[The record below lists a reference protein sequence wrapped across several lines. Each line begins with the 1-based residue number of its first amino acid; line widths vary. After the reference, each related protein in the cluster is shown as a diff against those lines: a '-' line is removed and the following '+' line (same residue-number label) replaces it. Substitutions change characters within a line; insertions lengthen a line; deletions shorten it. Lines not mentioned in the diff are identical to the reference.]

1 MALKN
6 ATRALTVETPL
17 GFAQGEDEDDPLVL
31 ARVSGAEGISI
42 PYAFDL
48 TMIGDKDTEI
58 VPHELIGRP
67 ASFGI
72 RKTAVVNGEQEEGHN
87 RRFGVFETFERLGTL
102 RGRRI
107 FRGRLVPAFRMTAY
121 EHIYR
126 VFEQRDLV
134 SILREVLRRFPL
146 VDLRTNLLA
155 ELGEAKIPYC
165 VQYDETTFAF
175 VHRLLDRFGVAYRFE
190 HEEPGAASKPGLR
203 RERMVLSLRDHR
215 PDLVDSTVDVQG
227 GEGSSTGALDG
238 RSAQAVY
245 GFRRSFTAASGH
257 TRVGDFNI
265 IDPRRPHIG
274 EKNSANA
281 YTFSADGHRLG
292 AHAFPAYGIDP
303 DNKDAAAELRMRQ
316 SETASISAVGRAYS
330 SGFRAG
336 RMFFTDEDHT
346 GSGAEHQGFILRLV
360 TIEAFDIV
368 DDRSLGEKLL
378 DALGGLIFG
387 SNDPEDMMGAAA
399 EQLRDRLKG
408 DIAKGIEIA
417 NWLKGKQ
424 DAQNPSGLPG
434 FIADK
439 LGRLGSGLFA
449 GVAAALPAIKEIA
462 GIVNKLQT
470 EGSGFACAFEAIP
483 TSPPLD
489 KEHWPTPKA
498 GRPVAHGPHT
508 ALVVGPRGVDTSD
521 QDIWTDA
528 LGRVRIRFP
537 WDDGPPMREDTPA
550 LHENPL
556 TTDRVTT
563 WVRVSEGWAG
573 GRFGSQF
580 LPRIG
585 QEVLV
590 SFIDGD
596 PERPLVTGRVYN
608 AGSGRT
614 HLPFPSSAA
623 ASHPVKRIEDL
634 SGTQTSQVTRSGIR
648 TRSTPKPEG
657 DAGFHLL
664 RFDDRQGKE
673 QLVLRAEH
681 RLDTTSTGSRY
692 DTTRGN
698 RHTRVGGG
706 KAVDGVSGGG
716 DFTSVGGEVD
726 LAVGDARYTKIKADD
741 HLIIGGN
748 QLTEV
753 AGGSML
759 SASSIALT
767 ADMIALEA
775 KYQIQLVV
783 GGAMVVIT
791 PAGVFTAG
799 ALLDHQG
806 ASASPLNAPAIMEP
820 VGAAEADPG
829 DPADWLVQQQRKGS
843 GGGGRRSHTMKTH
856 QGMQVRQGE
865 NGLLVAGGEK
875 GGRGIYID
883 PGEPPDPNFVN
894 GTVAGLQ
901 SMRDDPATAKSLEA
915 AENRKNP
922 VVFGR
927 EEPGIAQ
934 PGPYSF
940 PGDPKGAVP
949 KGQPT
954 GTFDEN
960 GDPVLGTGE
969 GTSSVVVPGS
979 PDAQTPEAQAE
990 HRRRL
995 ARTLDDA
1002 APDDTGTGPSPP
1014 PPDFHDP
1021 VRPEPE
1027 MTEPEPMPEPER
1039 PL

>member
-6 ATRALTVETPL
+6 ATRHLTVETPL
-17 GFAQGEDEDDPLVL
+17 GLAPGEDDDDPLLL
-31 ARVSGAEGISI
+31 ARVSGAEGISM
-42 PYAFDL
+42 PYAFEL

-58 VPHELIGRP
+58 APDELIGRP

-72 RKTAVVNGEQEEGHN
+72 RKTAVANDEQEEGHN

-121 EHIYR
+121 EHRYR

-134 SILREVLRRFPL
+134 SILREVLEPFPL
-146 VDLRTNLLA
+146 VDLRTNLLT
-155 ELGEAKIPYC
+155 ELGDAKIPYC

-190 HEEPGAASKPGLR
+190 HEEAGAASKPGLR
-203 RERMVLSLRDHR
+203 RERMVLSCRDHR

-227 GEGSSTGALDG
+227 GEGSGTGALDG
-238 RSAQAVY
+238 RSAHAVY
-245 GFRRSFTAASGH
+245 GFRRSFAAAAQN
-257 TRVGDFNI
+257 TYVGDFNT
-265 IDPRRPHIG
+265 IDPRRPPESRAAVERPYAFNKAGFRQIA
-274 EKNSANA
+274 E
-281 YTFSADGHRLG
+281 
-292 AHAFPAYGIDP
+292 AFPVHGIDP
-303 DNKDAAAELRMRQ
+303 ADPEAAARLRMRQ

-336 RMFFTDEDHT
+336 RMFFTDEDRT

-387 SNDPEDMMGAAA
+387 GNDPEDMMGAAA

-408 DIAKGIEIA
+408 DIAKGTEIA

-424 DAQNPSGLPG
+424 DAGNPSGLPG

-439 LGRLGSGLFA
+439 LGRVGSGLFA
-449 GVAAALPAIKEIA
+449 GIAAALPAIKEVA

-470 EGSGFACAFEAIP
+470 EGAGFACAFEAIP

-498 GRPVAHGPHT
+498 GRPVAHGPHF
-508 ALVVGPRGVDTSD
+508 ALVVGPKGVATDE

-537 WDDGPPMREDTPA
+537 WDHGPRAAADDPDVF
-550 LHENPL
+550 LHPL
-556 TTDRVTT
+556 STDRVTA

-573 GRFGSQF
+573 ARFGSQF

-590 SFIDGD
+590 GFIDGD
-596 PERPLVTGRVYN
+596 PERPLVTGRLYN

-623 ASHPVKRIEDL
+623 AAHPIARIEDL
-634 SGTQTSQVTRSGIR
+634 DGTQTSQATRSGIR
-648 TRSTPKPEG
+648 TRSTPQGKG

-698 RHTRVGGG
+698 RHTLVGGG
-706 KAVDGVSGGG
+706 KAVDGTSGGG

-726 LAVGDARYTKIKADD
+726 LAVGDARYTRIKADD
-741 HLIIGGN
+741 HLIIGGR

-753 AGGSML
+753 ADVSIL
-759 SASSIALT
+759 SAGGIVQT
-767 ADMIALEA
+767 AEIIALEA
-775 KYQIQLVV
+775 KHQIQLVV

-791 PAGVFTAG
+791 PAGVFAKG
-799 ALLDHQG
+799 AIIDLQS
-806 ASASPLNAPAIMEP
+806 ASAQPISPPEIMEP

-829 DPADWLVQQQRKGS
+829 DPADWLAQQQRKGG
-843 GGGGRRSHTMKTH
+843 GGGGRRSHRMQSH
-856 QGMQVRQGE
+856 RGMMVRQGE
-865 NGLLVAGGEK
+865 AGTLVAGGEK

-883 PGEPPDPNFVN
+883 PGEPPDPAFVN
-894 GTVAGLQ
+894 RTVGELQ
-901 SMRDDPATAKSLEA
+901 QMRDDPATAKSVDA
-915 AENRKNP
+915 AEQRKNP
-922 VVFGR
+922 VVISQGD
-927 EEPGIAQ
+927 PSVAQ
-934 PGPYSF
+934 PGPYST
-940 PGDPKGAVP
+940 PADPKGAVP

-960 GDPVLGTGE
+960 GDPAIGTGE
-969 GTSSVVVPGS
+969 GTPSIVVPGE
-979 PDAQTPEAQAE
+979 PEGDTEDAEAE

-995 ARTLDDA
+995 AKVLDDA
-1002 APDDTGTGPSPP
+1002 GSDDTGTAQPAPP
-1014 PPDFHDP
+1014 PEFHDP
-1021 VRPEPE
+1021 VRPQ
-1027 MTEPEPMPEPER
+1027 PEPMPEPER

>member
-17 GFAQGEDEDDPLVL
+17 GLARGEDEDDPLVL

-121 EHIYR
+121 EHRYR

-134 SILREVLRRFPL
+134 SILREVLRGFPL

-245 GFRRSFTAASGH
+245 GFRRSFTAAAGH

-274 EKNSANA
+274 ERSSAKA

-292 AHAFPAYGIDP
+292 AHAFPAHGIDP

-387 SNDPEDMMGAAA
+387 GNDPEDMMGAAA

-498 GRPVAHGPHT
+498 GRPVAHGPHF

-556 TTDRVTT
+556 STDRVTT

-573 GRFGSQF
+573 ARFGSQF

-590 SFIDGD
+590 AFIDGD

-608 AGSGRT
+608 AASGRT
-614 HLPFPSSAA
+614 HLPFPSTAA

-648 TRSTPKPEG
+648 TRSTPQG
-657 DAGFHLL
+657 DGEAGFHLL

-692 DTTRGN
+692 DTTRGS
-698 RHTRVGGG
+698 RHTRIGGG
-706 KAVDGVSGGG
+706 KPAADGTPGGG

-726 LAVGDARYTKIKADD
+726 LTAGGSRYTKLGADD
-741 HLIIGGN
+741 NLIVGGI
-748 QLTEV
+748 QMTEV
-753 AGGSML
+753 ALGSIL
-759 SASSIALT
+759 SASSIFHT
-767 ADMIALEA
+767 AKVISLQAEER
-775 KYQIQLVV
+775 IQLVV

-799 ALLDHQG
+799 ALLDHQTAAAG
-806 ASASPLNAPAIMEP
+806 PTFAPSMLEP
-820 VGAAEADPG
+820 VGAAAADPG
-829 DPADWLVQQQRKGS
+829 DPADWLAQQQKKKGR
-843 GGGGRRSHTMKTH
+843 GGDGRRSHIIKTYD
-856 QGMQVRQGE
+856 GVPVRQGPE
-865 NGLLVAGGEK
+865 GRLIMGGDEGK
-875 GGRGIYID
+875 GGILID
-883 PGEPPDPNFVN
+883 AGDPPDPAFVN
-894 GTVAGLQ
+894 KTVRNLQGL
-901 SMRDDPATAKSLEA
+901 RDDPATAKSLEA
-915 AENRKNP
+915 AEKRKNP
-922 VVFGR
+922 VII
-927 EEPGIAQ
+927 EPADPSVAQ
-934 PGPYSF
+934 PGPYAY
-940 PGDPKGAVP
+940 PEDPEGATP
-949 KGQPT
+949 RGQPT
-954 GTFDEN
+954 GFGDTLGSGEGSSTRVVL
-960 GDPVLGTGE
+960 GDPEE
-969 GTSSVVVPGS
+969 GT
-979 PDAQTPEAQAE
+979 DEAE
-990 HRRRL
+990 HRRKI
-995 ARTLDDA
+995 AKVLDDA
-1002 APDDTGTGPSPP
+1002 SSDDKGTGQSGPWPFVDDSDAEPP
-1014 PPDFHDP
+1014 PNLPTSDP
-1021 VRPEPE
+1021 V
-1027 MTEPEPMPEPER
+1027 M
-1039 PL
+1039 